1 VGTVVSFPRTPG
13 PDKRRGEDRR
23 SRPRGGRRAGDQPGY
38 APLVMLVDEDSTNG
52 ARCETI
58 LAKLRFAV
66 APAHSVDEALR
77 VMDALRPNVIVAR
90 VTEISRLRN
99 ASPAGVPLVVITD
112 ELTEPDAMIDAI
124 RQAIRGAQTV

>member
-1 VGTVVSFPRTPG
+1 
-13 PDKRRGEDRR
+13 
-23 SRPRGGRRAGDQPGY
+23 
-38 APLVMLVDEDSTNG
+38 MLVDEDSTNG

-90 VTEISRLRN
+90 VAEISRLRN

-112 ELTEPDAMIDAI
+112 ELTEPDAMIEAI

>member
-1 VGTVVSFPRTPG
+1 
-13 PDKRRGEDRR
+13 
-23 SRPRGGRRAGDQPGY
+23 
-38 APLVMLVDEDSTNG
+38 MLVDEDATNG
-52 ARCETI
+52 ARCEAI

-90 VTEISRLRN
+90 VGDVSRLRH

-112 ELTEPDAMIDAI
+112 ALSEPDAMIDAI
-124 RQAIRGAQTV
+124 RQAIRLAQGG